1 MSETNY
7 FKEQL
12 GDYESPL
19 SERVS
24 FDKVIVKTNK
34 KAGGVRMNPKTIITA
49 GLVLIIGTFFVGY
62 SQNDHTDS
70 GHSEVVASAQIPNSK
85 ISKNSSN
92 SKAVFLAST
101 TDIHLEKL
109 EKGVSVE
116 RSTNSKEQISSNKLA
131 SDKTKRI
138 SGLIINQIKSIV
150 PVPAMA
156 KNSESETF
164 PSKNGGIPDQEIIK
178 PFTAVA
184 IPDAMDDFSKEQ
196 RPQSEK
202 EVNHSSEVE
211 ETIKSD
217 AKPNLA
223 AISKEKQSKESVALL
238 EADKADSPE
247 AKNLKKGD
255 ARPGGSGLKVEFSLI
270 SIGSNVYGQISDDA
284 FITGSQRNF
293 ALQSL
298 LSKEVLDKIQIGA
311 GIGYGLN
318 ESIGKYEWM
327 NKVEEQVI
335 TSRQQIIVQP
345 GLPDRVV
352 TTYDTSFT
360 TKLENRTSD
369 LLYKSEYVSLPLGLR
384 YEVKDFGVFKVLASY
399 TFEPGLLLVNSG
411 HVFNASEVQNTSDKL
426 SNSLVIQNKF
436 SARLTYNL
444 GAKWS
449 FMLEPMYSNTYY
461 SEKILNINNASKF
474 GMGVGLI
481 FNL

>member
-7 FKEQL
+7 FKDQL

-49 GLVLIIGTFFVGY
+49 GLVLIIGTLFLGY
-62 SQNDHTDS
+62 SQNDHIDE
-70 GHSEVVASAQIPNSK
+70 GHTEVVASAKIPNSK
-85 ISKNSSN
+85 IPKKSSDSKT
-92 SKAVFLAST
+92 VFLASS
-101 TDIHLEKL
+101 TDNQVEKL
-109 EKGVSVE
+109 EKGVSIE
-116 RSTNSKEQISSNKLA
+116 RSTISKEQTSSNKLA
-131 SDKTKRI
+131 SNKTKRK
-138 SGLIINQIKSIV
+138 SGLTIDRRKSFV
-150 PVPAMA
+150 PVPAIV
-156 KNSESETF
+156 KNNETGTF
-164 PSKNGGIPDQEIIK
+164 PSKKVEIPVREVINQG
-178 PFTAVA
+178 TAGA
-184 IPDAMDDFSKEQ
+184 IADAKHDFSKEQ
-196 RPQSEK
+196 SPQSEK
-202 EVNHSSEVE
+202 EVIQSSEVE
-211 ETIKSD
+211 KTLKSN

-223 AISKEKQSKESVALL
+223 AISKEKQSEKSVALL

-255 ARPGGSGLKVEFSLI
+255 ARPGSNGLKVEFSLI
-270 SIGSNVYGQISDDA
+270 STGSNVYGQISDDA
-284 FITGSQRNF
+284 FITGNQRNF

-298 LSKEVLDKIQIGA
+298 LSKEVLNKIQIGA

-384 YEVKDFGVFKVLASY
+384 YEVKDFGVFKILASY

-444 GAKWS
+444 GTKWS
-449 FMLEPMYSNTYY
+449 FLVEPMYSSTYY